1 MMEEAQILDLHL
13 KKELPKKAMQPN
25 AAEDLSKELYC
36 VKPQRF
42 EGLCV
47 TVTLISLHLLIEK
60 RKTNNI
66 MYSLNV
72 ATLFFLRNS
81 LESHGILSIW
91 LYHDLIIYVKVVMK
105 SSKFTKVPSE
115 TFTSSQFRK
124 GSSMLL

>member
-1 MMEEAQILDLHL
+1 MMEEAQILDLYL
-13 KKELPKKAMQPN
+13 KKELPKNVLQPN

-42 EGLCV
+42 EGLLV
-47 TVTLISLHLLIEK
+47 TVTLIILHLLIEK
-60 RKTNNI
+60 RKTKNVK
-66 MYSLNV
+66 YSLNI

-81 LESHGILSIW
+81 LESHVILSI
-91 LYHDLIIYVKVVMK
+91 YHGLIIYVKVVMK

-124 GSSMLL
+124 ESSMLL

>member
-1 MMEEAQILDLHL
+1 MMEEAQILDLYL
-13 KKELPKKAMQPN
+13 KKELPKNVLQPN

-42 EGLCV
+42 V
-47 TVTLISLHLLIEK
+47 TVTLIILHLLIEK
-60 RKTNNI
+60 RKTKNVK
-66 MYSLNV
+66 YSLNV

-81 LESHGILSIW
+81 LESHVILSI
-91 LYHDLIIYVKVVMK
+91 YHGLIIYVKVVMK

-124 GSSMLL
+124 ESSMLL